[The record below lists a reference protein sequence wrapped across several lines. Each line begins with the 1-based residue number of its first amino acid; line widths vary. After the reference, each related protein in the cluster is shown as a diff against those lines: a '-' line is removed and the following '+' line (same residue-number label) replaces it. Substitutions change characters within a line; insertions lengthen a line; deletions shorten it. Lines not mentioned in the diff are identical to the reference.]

1 MPRAIWPWAKKE
13 EKLQRAISPFSLDTA
28 LWHWSKNDPHTIRD
42 SVSNW
47 CVLGATGQG
56 KSSGPGAFF
65 GKSHLAAGFGGM
77 FTSVKPTDLE
87 EQLQWCRDTRRYEDA
102 VVFGSLESPHRFNF
116 LDYVLQTGGG
126 TEDLLKVLLN
136 VLELRER
143 TSGSSGGGENAE
155 FFNNQKKKCL
165 RSCIDVLIMAKGRVT
180 INDIYRMI
188 VTCPTNREQVGSEN
202 FRKTSFCLQCL
213 EEADRR
219 EKRPSRREDLTLGM
233 DYFLLELPSQSDRT
247 RTSITSTVTGLLDIF
262 MRSPLRELLCSTT
275 NISPMDCTRGTVLLN
290 QLNLKQHGEV
300 GATVQVVL
308 KDSFQR
314 ALEQRNL
321 RENPRPVFLQV
332 DEFQHLTTSFDAVFA
347 TTCRSAGVSF
357 GLLSQSLP
365 VLYAALGGGDK
376 AKVEIDALLSNTCL
390 RIFCSNGCA
399 TTNAAAAE
407 MIGKNRQYLHNI
419 SNTENADDFFSVLS
433 GNGSAQSS
441 AGISETVDYEVPA
454 QTFTQLRPG
463 GPPDFTVDTIIFR
476 PGRPF
481 KATGRNWMPMSF
493 SQK

>member
-1 MPRAIWPWAKKE
+1 
-13 EKLQRAISPFSLDTA
+13 
-28 LWHWSKNDPHTIRD
+28 
-42 SVSNW
+42 
-47 CVLGATGQG
+47 
-56 KSSGPGAFF
+56 
-65 GKSHLAAGFGGM
+65 
-77 FTSVKPTDLE
+77 
-87 EQLQWCRDTRRYEDA
+87 
-102 VVFGSLESPHRFNF
+102 
-116 LDYVLQTGGG
+116 
-126 TEDLLKVLLN
+126 
-136 VLELRER
+136 
-143 TSGSSGGGENAE
+143 
-155 FFNNQKKKCL
+155 
-165 RSCIDVLIMAKGRVT
+165 
-180 INDIYRMI
+180 
-188 VTCPTNREQVGSEN
+188 
-202 FRKTSFCLQCL
+202 
-213 EEADRR
+213 
-219 EKRPSRREDLTLGM
+219 
-233 DYFLLELPSQSDRT
+233 
-247 RTSITSTVTGLLDIF
+247 
-262 MRSPLRELLCSTT
+262 
-275 NISPMDCTRGTVLLN
+275 MDCTRGTVLLN